1 MVLKCADQLVQQD
14 SITSSNDI
22 FHLNLEEIKQGLNE
36 TELKFHDVILER
48 KSAYNAFRRGVPPR
62 FLGKMY
68 DDPPLITGELSKF
81 FNPVANIN
89 TDPLEERN
97 VLRGTAGSPGMH
109 TGPAK
114 VILTPESFDSV
125 QPGDVLVTRTT
136 NPSWA
141 PIFGTIGA
149 LVADSGGVLSHGAI
163 VAREL
168 SLPAVMGTKIGTRL
182 IKTGDVVTV
191 DGNNGAVTII

>member
-1 MVLKCADQLVQQD
+1 
-14 SITSSNDI
+14 
-22 FHLNLEEIKQGLNE
+22 
-36 TELKFHDVILER
+36 
-48 KSAYNAFRRGVPPR
+48 
-62 FLGKMY
+62 MY